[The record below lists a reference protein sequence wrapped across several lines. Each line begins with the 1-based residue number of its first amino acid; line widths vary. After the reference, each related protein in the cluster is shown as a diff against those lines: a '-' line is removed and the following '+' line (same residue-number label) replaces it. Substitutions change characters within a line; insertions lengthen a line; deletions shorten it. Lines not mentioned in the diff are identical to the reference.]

1 MDLKAFYSLSC
12 GLYLVG
18 ATHEGK
24 DYGCV
29 VNTVTQVTAEP
40 AKLMVA
46 INKQNATTSAVLASG
61 RFEAAVLCE
70 TAPMELIGTFGFQT
84 SRETDKF
91 APFQT
96 ARDAHGVPYV
106 TQDTAA
112 HFSCKVVDTLDAG
125 THMLIIGLVEDAE
138 TLSTGAPM
146 TYAYYHKVKTA
157 LRRPK
162 RPAISRRSRRKRAAG
177 AARCAAISTR
187 AKRFPM
193 GSGAPFAAS
202 PPACL
207 KSCNRQA
214 RRPILYTKIH
224 AAAFKRL
231 PRVLVCVAGCQR
243 VNRRAAWQ
251 RGKPFRPGF
260 AAACT
265 E

>member
-112 HFSCKVVDTLDAG
+112 HFSCGYAG
-125 THMLIIGLVEDAE
+125 CRHPHAHHWPCGRCRNAE
-138 TLSTGAPM
+138 
-146 TYAYYHKVKTA
+146 H
-157 LRRPK
+157 RRPYDVCLLPQGEK
-162 RPAISRRSRRKRAAG
+162 RPYAAQ
-177 AARCAAISTR
+177 
-187 AKRFPM
+187 
-193 GSGAPFAAS
+193 SGQLS
-202 PPACL
+202 
-207 KSCNRQA
+207 
-214 RRPILYTKIH
+214 
-224 AAAFKRL
+224 AAAAEESGRL
-231 PRVLVCVAGCQR
+231 ALQGVRLYPRGRNASRWVPVPHLRPARQR
-243 VNRRAAWQ
+243 V
-251 RGKPFRPGF
+251 
-260 AAACT
+260 
-265 E
+265 

>member
-40 AKLMVA
+40 AKLMMA

-146 TYAYYHKVKTA
+146 TYAYYHKVKNG
-157 LRRPK
+157 PY
-162 RPAISRRSRRKRAAG
+162 AAQ
-177 AARCAAISTR
+177 
-187 AKRFPM
+187 
-193 GSGAPFAAS
+193 SGQLS
-202 PPACL
+202 
-207 KSCNRQA
+207 
-214 RRPILYTKIH
+214 
-224 AAAFKRL
+224 AAAAEESGRL
-231 PRVLVCVAGCQR
+231 ALQGVRLYPRGRTLPDG
-243 VNRRAAWQ
+243 
-251 RGKPFRPGF
+251 FRCPICGQPASVF
-260 AAACT
+260 
-265 E
+265 EKL

>member
-29 VNTVTQVTAEP
+29 VYTVTQVTAEP

-146 TYAYYHKVKTA
+146 TYE
-157 LRRPK
+157 K
-162 RPAISRRSRRKRAAG
+162 RPYAAQ
-177 AARCAAISTR
+177 
-187 AKRFPM
+187 
-193 GSGAPFAAS
+193 SGQLS
-202 PPACL
+202 
-207 KSCNRQA
+207 
-214 RRPILYTKIH
+214 
-224 AAAFKRL
+224 AAAAEESGRL
-231 PRVLVCVAGCQR
+231 ALQGVRLYPRGRNASRWVPVPHLRPARQR
-243 VNRRAAWQ
+243 V
-251 RGKPFRPGF
+251 
-260 AAACT
+260 
-265 E
+265 

>member
-146 TYAYYHKVKTA
+146 P
-157 LRRPK
+157 RMP
-162 RPAISRRSRRKRAAG
+162 I
-177 AARCAAISTR
+177 ITR
-187 AKRFPM
+187 
-193 GSGAPFAAS
+193 
-202 PPACL
+202 
-207 KSCNRQA
+207 
-214 RRPILYTKIH
+214 
-224 AAAFKRL
+224 
-231 PRVLVCVAGCQR
+231 
-243 VNRRAAWQ
+243 
-251 RGKPFRPGF
+251 
-260 AAACT
+260 
-265 E
+265 

>member
-1 MDLKAFYSLSC
+1 MGC
-12 GLYLVG
+12 NLVG

-146 TYAYYHKVKTA
+146 TYAYYHKVK
-157 LRRPK
+157 K
-162 RPAISRRSRRKRAAG
+162 RPYAAQ
-177 AARCAAISTR
+177 
-187 AKRFPM
+187 
-193 GSGAPFAAS
+193 SGQLS
-202 PPACL
+202 
-207 KSCNRQA
+207 
-214 RRPILYTKIH
+214 
-224 AAAFKRL
+224 AAAAEESGRL
-231 PRVLVCVAGCQR
+231 ALQGVRLYPRGRNASRWVPVPHLRPARQR
-243 VNRRAAWQ
+243 V
-251 RGKPFRPGF
+251 
-260 AAACT
+260 
-265 E
+265 

>member
-40 AKLMVA
+40 AKLMMA

-146 TYAYYHKVKTA
+146 TYAYYHKVKNGLTP
-157 LRRPK
+157 PK
-162 RPAISRRSRRKRAAG
+162 AANYQPPQQKKAGGWRCKVCGYIHEGETLPDGFRCPICGQPASVFEK
-177 AARCAAISTR
+177 
-187 AKRFPM
+187 
-193 GSGAPFAAS
+193 
-202 PPACL
+202 L
-207 KSCNRQA
+207 
-214 RRPILYTKIH
+214 
-224 AAAFKRL
+224 
-231 PRVLVCVAGCQR
+231 
-243 VNRRAAWQ
+243 
-251 RGKPFRPGF
+251 
-260 AAACT
+260 
-265 E
+265 

>member
-138 TLSTGAPM
+138 TLSTGAP
-146 TYAYYHKVKTA
+146 YDVC
-157 LRRPK
+157 LLSQGEK
-162 RPAISRRSRRKRAAG
+162 RPYAAQ
-177 AARCAAISTR
+177 
-187 AKRFPM
+187 
-193 GSGAPFAAS
+193 SGQLS
-202 PPACL
+202 
-207 KSCNRQA
+207 
-214 RRPILYTKIH
+214 
-224 AAAFKRL
+224 AAAAEESGRL
-231 PRVLVCVAGCQR
+231 ALQGVRLYPRGRNASRWVPVPHLRPARQR
-243 VNRRAAWQ
+243 V
-251 RGKPFRPGF
+251 
-260 AAACT
+260 
-265 E
+265 